1 MVELERSIVPK
12 LSNYIK
18 FWKRFVDDTITLANI
33 KAIDHILT
41 VLNSFD
47 PNIQFTYETEENS
60 KLPFLDVMLCH
71 KDNKPVCSVY
81 RKSTNND
88 IYMNW
93 HSFAPKTWK
102 TGTLKSLLERG
113 ILICSTKE
121 LLNEELK
128 HLEKVFCEK
137 NHFPKWVIH
146 NVMKLKTNTREVIS
160 ETPFPLTI
168 IYQWKK
174 LNKNDIF

>member
-1 MVELERSIVPK
+1 
-12 LSNYIK
+12 
-18 FWKRFVDDTITLANI
+18 
-33 KAIDHILT
+33 
-41 VLNSFD
+41 
-47 PNIQFTYETEENS
+47 
-60 KLPFLDVMLCH
+60 
-71 KDNKPVCSVY
+71 
-81 RKSTNND
+81 
-88 IYMNW
+88 MNW
-93 HSFAPKTWK
+93 YSFAPKTWK
-102 TGTLKSLLERG
+102 TGTLKSLIKKA
-113 ILICSTKE
+113 ILICSTEE

-137 NHFPKWVIH
+137 NHFPKWVIR

>member
-1 MVELERSIVPK
+1 MFCR
-12 LSNYIK
+12 
-18 FWKRFVDDTITLANI
+18 
-33 KAIDHILT
+33 
-41 VLNSFD
+41 
-47 PNIQFTYETEENS
+47 
-60 KLPFLDVMLCH
+60 
-71 KDNKPVCSVY
+71 KDNKIFCSVY

-102 TGTLKSLLERG
+102 TGAFKSLIESV
-113 ILICSTKE
+113 ILICSNEE

-160 ETPFPLTI
+160 ETPFPLII